1 MLDLG
6 WCSHCGKQD
15 AGSSNIELS
24 YDPTILLLHIYLKKT
39 KTPIQKDMF
48 ISKFTVAL
56 FIIVMIWKKPHSQTG
71 VCVCVYKTYIHY
83 IYICKTYTV
92 YICMYVYK
100 MEHYSAIKRMKS

>member
-71 VCVCVYKTYIHY
+71 VCVCIKH
-83 IYICKTYTV
+83 TYTIYTYV
-92 YICMYVYK
+92 KHIYCIYMYVC
-100 MEHYSAIKRMKS
+100 I